1 MEVSVSLAIAFHKIL
16 FVVCDLNACY
26 FLPDL
31 LTGPFLNIIIF
42 LDSLASYQYH
52 EVLVPAKHEVYNCS
66 RSRQSDGIRFFTY
79 LLFLIAITRLICHE
93 PTLFVS

>member
-1 MEVSVSLAIAFHKIL
+1 MSLVIAVREAL
-16 FVVCDLNACY
+16 FVVRDLNACY
-26 FLPDL
+26 FLLDL

>member
-1 MEVSVSLAIAFHKIL
+1 MEVSVSLVIAVREAL
-16 FVVCDLNACY
+16 FVVHDLNACY
-26 FLPDL
+26 FLLNL
-31 LTGPFLNIIIF
+31 LTGPFLDIIIF
-42 LDSLASYQYH
+42 LDSLASYQYQ
-52 EVLVPAKHEVYNCS
+52 EVLFPAKHEVYNCS